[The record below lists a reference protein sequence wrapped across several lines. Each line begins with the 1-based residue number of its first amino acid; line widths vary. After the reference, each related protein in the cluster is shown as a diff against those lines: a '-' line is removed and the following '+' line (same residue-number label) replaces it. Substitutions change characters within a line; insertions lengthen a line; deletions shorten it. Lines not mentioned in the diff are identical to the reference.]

1 MSMRT
6 NGWQNSYDM
15 NRAHLAAVGTISVDT
30 PTVVPIALGV
40 AIKNGVRNP
49 HLSESAMGKMK
60 AYLMELDFQRTLQT
74 SWSEQDLSGLL
85 NMDST
90 QEMLLEQALSGAP
103 IGNNSSCPST
113 TTTESSVVSKLKTS
127 IQSEQPKPSITT

>member
-1 MSMRT
+1 MRT
-6 NGWQNSYDM
+6 DGWQSSLNMS
-15 NRAHLAAVGTISVDT
+15 RAHLAAVGITLDDT

-49 HLSESAMGKMK
+49 LLSENAMGKMK
-60 AYLMELDFQRTLQT
+60 AYMMELDFLKTQQT

-90 QEMLLEQALSGAP
+90 QAMLLEQALNGVP
-103 IGNNSSCPST
+103 TGNNSSCPST
-113 TTTESSVVSKLKTS
+113 TVTDISVASKPKTS
-127 IQSEQPKPSITT
+127 T